1 MRGNWIFRVG
11 MNAKFDPMLH
21 KRKNLGFR
29 FILHKCRGLKE
40 EMAYIILWTKMP
52 LYLLQEMFQVFLE
65 YCQQIHTFIQSYPL
79 GLEILGQN
87 AKAREIFPCKYYF
100 P

>member
-1 MRGNWIFRVG
+1 
-11 MNAKFDPMLH
+11 
-21 KRKNLGFR
+21 
-29 FILHKCRGLKE
+29 
-40 EMAYIILWTKMP
+40 
-52 LYLLQEMFQVFLE
+52 MFQMFLE

-79 GLEILGQN
+79 GLEILGWN